1 MSKKPDLVNMS
12 KGMTAEEAIRERI
25 TKAKEGKEKLWTQ
38 HENAQDDSSKQMFF
52 LLYKEIAGH
61 VDEAEAI
68 LLLLKT
74 DRMALAKRLRER
86 LESDRKARWSIKPSH
101 GETFEDWAKQQLI
114 EDLEDQRILT
124 IIDEL
129 ESKSEMR

>member
-1 MSKKPDLVNMS
+1 MTEST

-74 DRMALAKRLRER
+74 DRMALAKRVAE
-86 LESDRKARWSIKPSH
+86 E
-101 GETFEDWAKQQLI
+101 
-114 EDLEDQRILT
+114 LT
-124 IIDEL
+124 IYRRGSRGLTAHERALAYDQLGHFMKRLKRGEIWSEL
-129 ESKSEMR
+129 ESKSEEGVK

>member
-1 MSKKPDLVNMS
+1 MTEST

-74 DRMALAKRLRER
+74 DRTALAKRVWEIQHL
-86 LESDRKARWSIKPSH
+86 LLNRKYGTPEFNDVHLAI
-101 GETFEDWAKQQLI
+101 TTLA
-114 EDLEDQRILT
+114 T
-124 IIDEL
+124 EL